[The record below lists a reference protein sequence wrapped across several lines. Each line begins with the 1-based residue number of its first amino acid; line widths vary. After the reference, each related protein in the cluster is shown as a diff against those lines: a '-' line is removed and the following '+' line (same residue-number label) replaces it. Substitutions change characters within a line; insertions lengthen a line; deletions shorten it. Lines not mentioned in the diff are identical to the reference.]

1 MILMDIIKHGQP
13 SSLQYLAWS
22 FVLILCGGPLMI
34 SHTHLEIAQ
43 AAPEESEET
52 FLGISGLIV
61 DETRTVV
68 GRNFYEAFT
77 AQWSNFSSPTQ
88 NIIISELADPRFG
101 SIISVQIG
109 EHIVFRRLLPPRL
122 GDLEEAVDMAIH
134 NLRQS
139 LTDQERVQ
147 QELDMY

>member
-1 MILMDIIKHGQP
+1 MVRLLWIFALM
-13 SSLQYLAWS
+13 
-22 FVLILCGGPLMI
+22 LCGIYLVTP
-34 SHTHLEIAQ
+34 Q
-43 AAPEESEET
+43 ATLGSTQVSSEESEDS

-77 AQWSNFSSPTQ
+77 AQWTNLSSTTQ
-88 NIIISELADPRFG
+88 NIVISELADPRFG

-109 EHIVFRRLLPPRL
+109 EKIVFRRLLPPRL
-122 GDLEEAVDMAIH
+122 GDLEEAVSMAIA
-134 NLRQS
+134 NLRQT

-147 QELDMY
+147 QELEMY

>member
-1 MILMDIIKHGQP
+1 MVRFINHRQNLLIQHLLWIFALM
-13 SSLQYLAWS
+13 
-22 FVLILCGGPLMI
+22 LCGIYLVTP
-34 SHTHLEIAQ
+34 Q
-43 AAPEESEET
+43 ATLGSTQVSSEESEDS

-77 AQWSNFSSPTQ
+77 AQWTNLSSTTQ
-88 NIIISELADPRFG
+88 NIVISELADPRFG

-109 EHIVFRRLLPPRL
+109 EKIVFRRLLPPRL
-122 GDLEEAVDMAIH
+122 GDLEEAVSMAIT
-134 NLRQS
+134 NLRQT

-147 QELDMY
+147 QELEMY